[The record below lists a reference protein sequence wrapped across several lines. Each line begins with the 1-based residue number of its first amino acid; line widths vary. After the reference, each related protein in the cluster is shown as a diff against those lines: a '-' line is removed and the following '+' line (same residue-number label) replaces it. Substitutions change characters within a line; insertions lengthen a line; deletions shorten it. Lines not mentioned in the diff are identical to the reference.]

1 MHVLVTRPQGQQQAL
16 VEALQRLGLQV
27 SHQAALRIE
36 ALEADAVTRQRVMNL
51 DQYDVV
57 FVVSRNAAR
66 FGISLLQDYWPQWPQ
81 ELQWIAVGDATATLL
96 QQAGLAPLCPAA
108 GFNSEAVLALPA
120 LAEMRGRRV
129 LILRG
134 DQGRELFA
142 DTLRTRGAEVDAL
155 NLYQRRCN
163 KGFCWPEQAVDIV
176 LVTSVESWQCLLEVC
191 AVPPSTLVIAG
202 AERIADEVRGSGHQ
216 RVLASAS
223 PRDEDM
229 LKVVRESL

>member
-27 SHQAALRIE
+27 THQPALLIE
-36 ALEADAVTRQRVMNL
+36 ALDPDGATRQRLMNL
-51 DQYDVV
+51 DQYHAV

-66 FGISLLQDYWPQWPQ
+66 IGVSLLQNYWPQWPAGV
-81 ELQWIAVGDATATLL
+81 QWIAVGHATAEILE
-96 QQAGLAPLCPAA
+96 QVGLAPLYPET
-108 GFNSEAVLALPA
+108 GFNTEAVLALPV
-120 LAEMRGRRV
+120 LADVREKRV

-134 DQGRELFA
+134 DSGRELFA
-142 DTLRTRGAEVDAL
+142 DSLRARGAGVDAL
-155 NLYQRRCN
+155 TLYRRRCN
-163 KGFCWPEQAVDIV
+163 DAFCWPEKAVDIV
-176 LVTSVESWQCLLEVC
+176 LVTSVESWQCLLKA
-191 AVPPSTLVIAG
+191 AVVPASALVIAG
-202 AERIADEVRGSGHQ
+202 AGRIADEVRGSGHR